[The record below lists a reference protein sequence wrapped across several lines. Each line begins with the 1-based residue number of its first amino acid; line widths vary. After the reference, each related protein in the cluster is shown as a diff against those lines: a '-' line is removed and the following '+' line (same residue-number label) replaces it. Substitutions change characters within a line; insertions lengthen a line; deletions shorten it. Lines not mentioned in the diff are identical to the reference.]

1 MPDHIRERPTAH
13 EPTVRQEAHVNHH
26 QGDAG
31 PAPGSGNTDPSG
43 KPRELWGTRIG
54 FIMAAVGSAI
64 GLGNMWRFSYTTAE
78 NGGAAFV
85 ALYILL
91 TFVIGIPIM
100 IAEFGIGRATR
111 LSPVGALRKI
121 GGSGWSVLGYLFV
134 LTGLLI
140 LAYYAVIAGW
150 VVRYAVDAIATPFP
164 ADPGAYF
171 GEISTGW
178 DAVGFHL
185 AFMALTI
192 FIVAGGIKKGIERAS
207 LTMMPVLALIVL
219 GLAVFAATIDGG
231 GEGYRFYLAPSLDEL
246 LSLDT
251 LGAAAGQAF
260 FSLSLGMGA
269 MLTYAS
275 YLERDS
281 SLPNEAATIA
291 LSDFAIAF
299 VAGLVV
305 FPVIFALGL
314 QAQVGE
320 STVGAL
326 FIALPGAFEAMGPVG
341 RVVGILFF
349 VALFIGAITS
359 AVSLLEV
366 VASSVIDEFRLSRK
380 AAALG
385 AGGLIALLGI
395 LPALDLM
402 WLDVFDTITGNVFLP
417 LGGLLI
423 AILVGWRLPNAVE
436 MVGRGASPGMARMLQ
451 GWRWT
456 LAFVVPP
463 LLVLVL
469 WNTVQVAWG
478 TLSGIFA
485 GG

>member
-1 MPDHIRERPTAH
+1 VSDQNRNADPA
-13 EPTVRQEAHVNHH
+13 
-26 QGDAG
+26 AG
-31 PAPGSGNTDPSG
+31 KAVTDPTG

-78 NGGAAFV
+78 HGGAAFV
-85 ALYILL
+85 FLYILL
-91 TFVIGIPIM
+91 TLIIGIPVM
-100 IAEFGIGRATR
+100 IAEFGIGRSAR
-111 LSPVGALRKI
+111 LSPIGALRRT
-121 GGSGWSVLGYLFV
+121 GGRGWSLLGYLFV
-134 LTGLLI
+134 LTGFLI
-140 LAYYAVIAGW
+140 LAYYSVIAGW
-150 VVRYAVDAIATPFP
+150 VVRYAIDAIRSPFP
-164 ADPGAYF
+164 AEAGAYF
-171 GEISTGW
+171 AAISTGP
-178 DAVGFHL
+178 DAIGFHL
-185 AFMALTI
+185 VFMALTI
-192 FIVAGGIKKGIERAS
+192 FIVTGGIKKGIERAS
-207 LTMMPVLALIVL
+207 LTMMPVLAIIVL
-219 GLAVFAATIDGG
+219 GLAIFAATLPGG
-231 GEGYRFYLAPSLDEL
+231 DEGYRFYLAPSMDEL
-246 LSLDT
+246 LSMST

-281 SLPNEAATIA
+281 SLPSESATIA
-291 LSDFAIAF
+291 FSDFGIAF

-314 QAQVGE
+314 QEQVGA

-326 FIALPGAFEAMGPVG
+326 FIALPGAFEAMGAVG

-366 VASSVIDEFRLSRK
+366 VTSSVIDEFGLSRR
-380 AAALG
+380 AAAIG

-395 LPALDLM
+395 LPAIDLVWLEALDTL
-402 WLDVFDTITGNVFLP
+402 TGKVFLP
-417 LGGLLI
+417 LGGLAI
-423 AILVGWRLPNAVE
+423 AILVGWLLPNAVE
-436 MVGRGASPGMARMLQ
+436 MVARGSSQSMARMLQ

-456 LAFVVPP
+456 LAFIVPP

-469 WNTVQVAWG
+469 WNTTREAWQ
-478 TLSGIFA
+478 TFVGIFGA
-485 GG
+485 G

>member
-1 MPDHIRERPTAH
+1 MAEHIRGHPTACN
-13 EPTVRQEAHVNHH
+13 PPDRQEAHVNHH
-26 QGDAG
+26 QGDTG
-31 PAPGSGNTDPSG
+31 PVAGSGSVDPSG

-91 TFVIGIPIM
+91 TFLIGIPVM

-111 LSPVGALRKI
+111 LSPIGALRKI
-121 GGSGWSVLGYLFV
+121 GGRGWSALGYLFV

-150 VVRYAVDAIATPFP
+150 VVRYAVDAISSPFP
-164 ADPGAYF
+164 ADAGGYF
-171 GEISTGW
+171 TEISTGW
-178 DAVGFHL
+178 DAVAYHL
-185 AFMALTI
+185 AFMAATI
-192 FIVAGGIKKGIERAS
+192 LIVAGGIKKGIERAS
-207 LTMMPVLALIVL
+207 LVMMPLLGLIVI
-219 GLAVFAATIDGG
+219 GLAVFAATIDGS
-231 GEGYRFYLAPSLDEL
+231 GEGYRFYLSPSLDEL
-246 LSLDT
+246 MSLDT

-275 YLERDS
+275 YLEKDS
-281 SLPNEAATIA
+281 SLPNESATIA
-291 LSDFAIAF
+291 LSDFGIAF

-314 QAQVGE
+314 QDQVGE

-326 FIALPGAFEAMGPVG
+326 FIALPGAFEAMGSVG

-366 VASSVIDEFRLSRK
+366 VTSSVMDEFRMSRRT
-380 AAALG
+380 AALG
-385 AGGLIALLGI
+385 AGTLIAALGI
-395 LPALDLM
+395 LPALDLT
-402 WLDVFDTITGNVFLP
+402 WLDVFDTLTGNVFLP
-417 LGGLLI
+417 LGGLAI

-436 MVGRGASPGMARMLQ
+436 MVARGASPTMASMLR

-469 WNTVQVAWG
+469 YNTVQVAWG